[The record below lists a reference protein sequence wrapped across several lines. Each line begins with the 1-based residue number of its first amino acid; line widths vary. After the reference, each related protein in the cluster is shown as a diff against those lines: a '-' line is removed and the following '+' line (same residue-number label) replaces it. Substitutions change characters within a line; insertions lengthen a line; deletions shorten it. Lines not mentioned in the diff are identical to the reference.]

1 MTFRF
6 KYANFSILFLILLFI
21 FGGKTNGYC
30 QVFNYPEQDT
40 DNWGIG
46 LNVGLLHYRSNVN
59 SGSTIGCGITISK
72 IFTPV
77 LGLRGDLMLG
87 DLNGETALYSFK
99 SHLIETTI
107 NGTVNVSK
115 IIFGNEINKLINVY
129 GLIGIGTTDLQGN
142 TIEKSTDTVVK
153 RYGYGAGKGFFG
165 YQRNGV
171 FNTGIGASFSFVYNL
186 KATLEFDLKFMR
198 GDMMGDPY
206 VSKLDSY
213 TYTSFSLIYQ
223 LPFARKFHWKCQ

>member
-72 IFTPV
+72 IFIC
-77 LGLRGDLMLG
+77 LMI
-87 DLNGETALYSFK
+87 
-99 SHLIETTI
+99 LIPA
-107 NGTVNVSK
+107 
-115 IIFGNEINKLINVY
+115 
-129 GLIGIGTTDLQGN
+129 LIGNPEPMALKYR
-142 TIEKSTDTVVK
+142 TIPT
-153 RYGYGAGKGFFG
+153 
-165 YQRNGV
+165 
-171 FNTGIGASFSFVYNL
+171 
-186 KATLEFDLKFMR
+186 ATLATTFH
-198 GDMMGDPY
+198 
-206 VSKLDSY
+206 
-213 TYTSFSLIYQ
+213 I
-223 LPFARKFHWKCQ
+223 LPCRKMK